1 MHLLQLL
8 PPCTQR
14 PLWPKVSLRL
24 LHSDPHH
31 TCAHRMKSPH
41 PGGIQRKLIRREFH
55 TDQVKE
61 LITQTSNLCA
71 AEPFYLFIL
80 HLFSLICCFPN
91 HPDTSLSPLCL
102 FPRHSTTFYHVSSA
116 AAAFECISW
125 DRCKGSRYYRLC
137 HACRVGQVEEWC
149 NWKEHWHWQVWWGW
163 NLWLKMKTFAPSPQ
177 QNAIHPQ
184 SCSSPKNKHGE
195 LQPHLT
201 FLGKYSNFI
210 QEHHDVLSVPSA
222 STCRTAYITLQK
234 RTMGWADLPGESFPV
249 VPSWRQLCKMKN
261 SVSSQ
266 NIFLLISYH
275 LSTWGQQLAACWAT
289 KQLVQVCLGMCIMWT
304 EKKWQH
310 C

>member
-102 FPRHSTTFYHVSSA
+102 FPRHSSTFYHVSSA

-210 QEHHDVLSVPSA
+210 LFKSIMMFLV
-222 STCRTAYITLQK
+222 
-234 RTMGWADLPGESFPV
+234 FPV
-249 VPSWRQLCKMKN
+249 LRHVE
-261 SVSSQ
+261 
-266 NIFLLISYH
+266 LLTLHYRKG
-275 LSTWGQQLAACWAT
+275 LWAGQI
-289 KQLVQVCLGMCIMWT
+289 CLGSPFLWYLHGDSFAKWKIQYLLKTFSCWYHTICLL
-304 EKKWQH
+304 EANSWQH
-310 C
+310 AGQLNSWSRYAWGCA